1 MKVWLNGVLD
11 DVENLR
17 ISPLDHG
24 LLTGDG
30 VFETLRVYGGTPFA
44 WSRHYARLMD
54 SASGLDLDVPPD
66 EELRDATKAVIE
78 ANEILEARLRITITG
93 GEAPLGS
100 ERSDARHTVIVAASQ
115 VDVPPST
122 TDVVT
127 APWARNEKGATS
139 GMKTISYGENVRALA
154 YAHQRGAGEA
164 IFANTR
170 GEVCEATGSN
180 LFLVT
185 DGILHT
191 PPPDSGCL
199 LGVTRALIIE
209 LAATHGIEL
218 RQEALPLDALK
229 ASNEAFLSSTTRE
242 VQAIS
247 AVDGRDLPMAPGP
260 ITELLRESFSALVA
274 RDLNP

>member
-11 DVENLR
+11 GVENLR

-66 EELRDATKAVIE
+66 EELRDAAKAVID

-115 VDVPPST
+115 VDVAPINNGCRYRALGTQRKGGDLRNKNNLVWGKRQGPRIRPST
-122 TDVVT
+122 RS
-127 APWARNEKGATS
+127 W
-139 GMKTISYGENVRALA
+139 
-154 YAHQRGAGEA
+154 RGH
-164 IFANTR
+164 IR
-170 GEVCEATGSN
+170 
-180 LFLVT
+180 
-185 DGILHT
+185 
-191 PPPDSGCL
+191 
-199 LGVTRALIIE
+199 
-209 LAATHGIEL
+209 
-218 RQEALPLDALK
+218 
-229 ASNEAFLSSTTRE
+229 
-242 VQAIS
+242 
-247 AVDGRDLPMAPGP
+247 
-260 ITELLRESFSALVA
+260 
-274 RDLNP
+274 